1 MLTDNDTTKI
11 EEVYNKI
18 IPHEEKSIVD
28 WHRAKTDVDGLYAI
42 LKKLNFKI

>member
-1 MLTDNDTTKI
+1 MLTDNDNKI

-18 IPHEEKSIVD
+18 IPHEEKVYLMT
-28 WHRAKTDVDGLYAI
+28 AKTDVDGLYAI